1 MPEEIK
7 QGQTVEPE
15 TVKTEPAKDQN
26 IDELRAELE
35 ALKKDSE
42 LKKNEIATRDKKLT
56 EYQKELKS
64 KMTEEE
70 RLKAEAEAERKEWL
84 DDMAK
89 IQAETL
95 GLEEKHA
102 SLIKGANKQEI
113 KESAELIKSLIDSI
127 SIEKDKQIK
136 KLEDELRTYKAAGEA
151 PKGGNTTPASAR
163 QSLINQYNEAEA
175 KGDADKMFY
184 LKEQIRK
191 LPK

>member
-1 MPEEIK
+1 MTDEIK
-7 QGQTVEPE
+7 QGQTAEPE

-95 GLEEKHA
+95 GYDVL
-102 SLIKGANKQEI
+102 SFNRSFIFL
-113 KESAELIKSLIDSI
+113 S
-127 SIEKDKQIK
+127 
-136 KLEDELRTYKAAGEA
+136 
-151 PKGGNTTPASAR
+151 
-163 QSLINQYNEAEA
+163 
-175 KGDADKMFY
+175 
-184 LKEQIRK
+184 
-191 LPK
+191 